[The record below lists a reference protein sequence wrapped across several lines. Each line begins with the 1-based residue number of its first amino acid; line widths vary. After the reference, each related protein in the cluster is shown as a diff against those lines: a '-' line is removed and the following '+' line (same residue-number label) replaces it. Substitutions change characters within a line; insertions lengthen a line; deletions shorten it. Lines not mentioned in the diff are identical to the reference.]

1 MSATKTHARARYSSA
16 ARSRL
21 STHRDDLC
29 QALSWSAHQG
39 VLTRPCSVSIALITA
54 NGPKNP
60 TAEEWAAFAASRNLG
75 YMGTHLRALLTGEQ
89 CPKGLICLG
98 CAHAQPKKSAGP
110 IFRRMLASHERS
122 LVAARSHS
130 EPADRSRPA
139 PYFVNALQAGSFGIW
154 VHFRK
159 VRRATYL
166 LPIREGLPVTPEEPQ
181 ERPMDS
187 RSPHGPR
194 QAGFELVRSLQDTGG
209 IANS

>member
-1 MSATKTHARARYSSA
+1 MPSSILVSS
-16 ARSRL
+16 SRI
-21 STHRDDLC
+21 
-29 QALSWSAHQG
+29 
-39 VLTRPCSVSIALITA
+39 VFTRPCSVSIALITA

-159 VRRATYL
+159 VRRQ
-166 LPIREGLPVTPEEPQ
+166 PISYRFGKDCPSLRKNHRNVRWIHVLRTARDKRVSSWFDLCEEL
-181 ERPMDS
+181 S
-187 RSPHGPR
+187 
-194 QAGFELVRSLQDTGG
+194 G